1 MKKIDLKNA
10 AEVFGLWDNVY
21 GKDAIRALENSMR
34 WDPSKKGDKDKDKKV
49 AKKVSQRLSFHYD
62 LIMLRK
68 WSIVGNSDHS
78 TLGEESIF
86 YVCSWHKGN

>member
-1 MKKIDLKNA
+1 MAAANMKKIDLKNA

-49 AKKVSQRLSFHYD
+49 AKKVSQRLAFHYD

-68 WSIVGNSDHS
+68 
-78 TLGEESIF
+78 
-86 YVCSWHKGN
+86 